1 MVRKTI
7 GVNPL
12 DAVIPPRP
20 LEPAVQVQE
29 ESPAEKKVRLTIHL
43 RKDVQERLR
52 AAAYWTPGETLAGI
66 VERAVD
72 AEVDRMEKER
82 GEAFPA
88 SGKLRTGRP
97 PLF

>member
-1 MVRKTI
+1 MARKTI
-7 GVNPL
+7 GTNPL

-20 LEPAVQVQE
+20 VEPAAQE
-29 ESPAEKKVRLTIHL
+29 EPPAEKKVRLTLHL

-66 VERAVD
+66 VERAVV

-82 GEAFPA
+82 GAAFAA